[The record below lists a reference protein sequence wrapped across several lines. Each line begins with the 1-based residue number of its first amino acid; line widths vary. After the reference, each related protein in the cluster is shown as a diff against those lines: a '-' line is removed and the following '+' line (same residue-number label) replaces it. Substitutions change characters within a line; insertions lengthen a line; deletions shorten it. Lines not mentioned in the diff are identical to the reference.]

1 METQA
6 GLIHDSAIRPA
17 TPSPKINR
25 ILTGHERRALDRC
38 WRPAGTREW
47 LLIHTLSGRAR
58 IALPGGERLVGAGET
73 ILYRPGAPQDFG
85 GDGDAPW
92 EIVWAQ
98 FEPLPHW
105 LELLRWPQLSAG
117 ILHRSDSDSA
127 LRERVERL
135 LLEADRLSSS
145 GLPHAIALARNALEA
160 AFLWCDLRHPTG
172 RPLDPRIVE
181 AIDYISRNVTR
192 RLPVGELAAAVHLS
206 SSRFAHLF
214 TQETSLTPRRFVE
227 RQRIERAKQLLEFT
241 ALPINTIATEVGFES
256 QFYFATRFRRS
267 TGITPTAYRASRS

>member
-1 METQA
+1 M
-6 GLIHDSAIRPA
+6 RPV
-17 TPSPKINR
+17 TPSPKIDR

-38 WRPAGTREW
+38 WRPAGTCEW

-58 IALPGGERLVGAGET
+58 IVVSGCERLVGAGET

-85 GDGDAPW
+85 GEGNAPW

-105 LELLRWPQLSAG
+105 LQLLRWPQLVAG
-117 ILHRSDSDSA
+117 ILHRADADST
-127 LRERVERL
+127 LGKRVERL

-145 GLPHAIALARNALEA
+145 GLPHAIPLARNALEA
-160 AFLWCDLRHPTG
+160 ALLWWDLRHPTG
-172 RPLDPRIVE
+172 RPLDPRVVE
-181 AIDYISRNVTR
+181 AIDYISRNAAR
-192 RLPVGELAAAVHLS
+192 RLPVDELAGAVHLS

-214 TQETSLTPRRFVE
+214 TQETGLTPRRFVE

-241 ALPINTIATEVGFES
+241 ALPINKIATEVGFES
-256 QFYFATRFRRS
+256 QFYFATRFRRA
-267 TGITPTAYRASRS
+267 TGITPTAYRASRD